1 VFCATRTPAF
11 ADALAV
17 ASEWPETG
25 WALRRAVVPP
35 SRPANAAA
43 KAIELTDTEVCFI

>member
-1 VFCATRTPAF
+1 MTPAS
-11 ADALAV
+11 AEELAV

-25 WALRRAVVPP
+25 CALRRAVVPP

-43 KAIELTDTEVCFI
+43 RARELIEVVFI